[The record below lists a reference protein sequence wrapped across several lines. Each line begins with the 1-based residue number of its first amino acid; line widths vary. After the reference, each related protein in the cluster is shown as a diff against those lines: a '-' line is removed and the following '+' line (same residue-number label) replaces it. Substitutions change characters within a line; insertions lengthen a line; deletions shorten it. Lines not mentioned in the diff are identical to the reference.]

1 MNEQDN
7 LKKLQENLA
16 RDLVYLEENKSVTEN
31 QLDEIVDTY
40 EKVYEI
46 LRTMKSL

>member
-7 LKKLQENLA
+7 LNKLQENLA
-16 RDLVYLEENKSVTEN
+16 KDLEKNKSLTEN
-31 QLDEIVDTY
+31 QLDDVVDTY
-40 EKVYEI
+40 EKAYEI

>member
-16 RDLVYLEENKSVTEN
+16 RDLVYLEENKSVTKN

-46 LRTMKSL
+46 LRTIKSL

>member
-16 RDLVYLEENKSVTEN
+16 RDLEKNKSLTEN
-31 QLDEIVDTY
+31 QLDDVVDTY
-40 EKVYEI
+40 EKAYEI

>member
-16 RDLVYLEENKSVTEN
+16 KDLEKNKSVIEN

-40 EKVYEI
+40 EKAYEI

>member
-16 RDLVYLEENKSVTEN
+16 KDLEKNKSLTEN

-40 EKVYEI
+40 EKAYEI

>member
-7 LKKLQENLA
+7 LKKLQENLVK
-16 RDLVYLEENKSVTEN
+16 DLVHLEENKSLTEN
-31 QLDEIVDTY
+31 QLDDVVDTY

-46 LRTMKSL
+46 LRTIKSL